1 MKLITI
7 SIAAYNIEKYLE
19 KTLNSLIHQE
29 LLDKIEV
36 LIIDDG
42 SIDNTSN
49 IAKKFEKKYPNT
61 FRYIA
66 KENGGHGSTINKG
79 MELATGKYFRVLDG
93 DDYFNTENFV
103 KLIRALENTQED
115 MVITNYLWVDDKGNS
130 QRHNH
135 GVFSILEHGTVYEF
149 DNKFD
154 ASLFGLSTISIKTE
168 LLKKSNIKIREKC
181 FYVDMEFV
189 IWCIHLSDSF
199 IFYNYDVY
207 MYRCL
212 GTADNSI
219 NKDNMIK
226 NVKMQELV
234 ALDLIDFYT
243 QQVESQNTSANKKKM
258 ILQRI
263 EQSIMA
269 TVRTY
274 LLIRGR
280 HEKRK
285 FIIDFDNSIEKK
297 SANIFGD
304 LNQNRFMYLI
314 RICNY
319 KLISIIGVCYKIYLY
334 LKN

>member
-61 FRYIA
+61 FR
-66 KENGGHGSTINKG
+66 
-79 MELATGKYFRVLDG
+79 

-135 GVFSILEHGTVYEF
+135 GVFSILEHGTVYAF

-168 LLKKSNIKIREKC
+168 
-181 FYVDMEFV
+181 Y
-189 IWCIHLSDSF
+189 
-199 IFYNYDVY
+199 
-207 MYRCL
+207 
-212 GTADNSI
+212 
-219 NKDNMIK
+219 K
-226 NVKMQELV
+226 N
-234 ALDLIDFYT
+234 
-243 QQVESQNTSANKKKM
+243 
-258 ILQRI
+258 
-263 EQSIMA
+263 
-269 TVRTY
+269 
-274 LLIRGR
+274 
-280 HEKRK
+280 
-285 FIIDFDNSIEKK
+285 
-297 SANIFGD
+297 
-304 LNQNRFMYLI
+304 
-314 RICNY
+314 
-319 KLISIIGVCYKIYLY
+319 
-334 LKN
+334 